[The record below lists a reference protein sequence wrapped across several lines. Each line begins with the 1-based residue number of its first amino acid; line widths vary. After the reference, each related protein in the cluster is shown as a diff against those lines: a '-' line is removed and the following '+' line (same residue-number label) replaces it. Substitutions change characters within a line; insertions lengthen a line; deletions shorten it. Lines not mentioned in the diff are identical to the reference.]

1 MSPVRF
7 GVIGSGWRA
16 EYFFRLAADR
26 PDLFEIPAV
35 AVRRSTEVDRLAATF
50 GLRASTDAHCVDDIG
65 LDFVVVC
72 TSAEANVD
80 VCDDLVGRGHAVLLE
95 TPAGT
100 DEADFTRLTDLAE
113 SGARIQV
120 AEQYQYQPLLSA
132 RLAVIRSG
140 LLGPTVSARVSIAH
154 AYHGVALI
162 RAALGVR
169 GTEFSVSAHAHDS
182 SIVRGP
188 DRAGPPATDDL
199 VPSREVVAT
208 IALDGR
214 LGVYDWS
221 DDQYFSW
228 VRGLRFTV
236 RGERGELDGDTVRF
250 IDAHGA
256 PVEQTL
262 HRVDTGLRGNLEAP
276 GHRGYLL
283 GDRWVY
289 ENPFPSTRWSDDE
302 IAVATVLQRMADH
315 VTTGTDFYP
324 VSDGIHDARIAL
336 AIAASAESSD
346 LA

>member
-1 MSPVRF
+1 MNPVRF

-35 AVRRSTEVDRLAATF
+35 AVRRSTEVDRLAAAF
-50 GLRASTDAHCVDDIG
+50 GLLASTDAHCVDDIG

-72 TSAEANVD
+72 TSAEANVS
-80 VCDDLVGRGHAVLLE
+80 VCDDLVVRGHAVLLE

-100 DEADFTRLTDLAE
+100 DEADFARLTELSR

-132 RLAVIRSG
+132 RLSVIRSG
-140 LLGPTVSARVSIAH
+140 LLGPIVSARVSVAH

-162 RAALGVR
+162 RCALGVK
-169 GTEFSVSAHAHDS
+169 GAEFSVSAHAHDS

-188 DRAGPPATDDL
+188 DRAGPPTTDDL
-199 VPSREVVAT
+199 VPSREVMAT
-208 IALDGR
+208 MTLDGR

-236 RGERGELDGDTVRF
+236 RGERGELDGETVRF
-250 IDAHGA
+250 VDSQGA

-302 IAVATVLQRMADH
+302 IAVATVLRRMADY
-315 VTTGTDFYP
+315 VGEGIDFYP
-324 VSDGIHDARIAL
+324 VTEGIQDARVAA
-336 AIAASAESSD
+336 AIDRSLESVHR
-346 LA
+346 